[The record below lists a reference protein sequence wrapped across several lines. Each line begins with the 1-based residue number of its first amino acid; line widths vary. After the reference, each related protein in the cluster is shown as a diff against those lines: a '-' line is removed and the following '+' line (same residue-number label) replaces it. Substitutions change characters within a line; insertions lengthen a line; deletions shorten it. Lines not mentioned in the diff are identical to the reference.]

1 MALKSFQARLRE
13 HPSWLFVGVA
23 LLGLLVAITR
33 VPGPGG
39 ESVAPPSDS
48 SLSSL
53 PWQLGASFLRMLVAY
68 LGSLVFAI
76 TIGTLAATSV
86 RRERILLPLI
96 DILQSIPILGFFPT
110 AIFWFMA
117 LGGHKWG
124 VELAAV
130 FLIFTSQSWNI
141 VFGVFDGIKS
151 IPSEAKEA
159 LRSLGVGPL
168 ALFRRLYL
176 PACFTRVV
184 DNSILSWSNGW
195 YFLMACEIIALGPV
209 SYRLPGIGSFLTDAI
224 SHRDWDSLAIGVAAL
239 VAVIV
244 LLDFLVWKPLGVL
257 ALRFR
262 FESTKSNRS
271 VSRSGES
278 LLSRYLNAWYF
289 APMRA
294 FLAALHRLWVRAE
307 SALERPTDRGYLETA
322 GWKIGQPLVMTVF
335 WGALAAMAVA
345 AVAGL
350 LKALFMPW
358 TVTAATLAGAVG
370 MSFARILVA
379 YVFCLA
385 WILPFVYW
393 VHRDSRSVRMV
404 KSGSQ
409 ILASIPAT
417 AFFPVIT
424 LFVLDVFHVTELAV
438 LILLVTGMVWYLL
451 FNVLGGAAG
460 IPNDIREAADSLG
473 LRGKLYVKNIFLPA
487 IAPALVTGSVTA
499 FGGGWNAH
507 IISEYFKQGADV
519 HRVFGIGSILAQA
532 TYETG
537 DSRLMALALFFMVAF
552 IMVFNRVFWQPL
564 YKRVEETYR
573 LDG

>member
-499 FGGGWNAH
+499 FGGGWNAL